1 MEIKKMKLFKLE
13 TYNKKLKLK
22 NILKNFDNNQNILI
36 NKNKKKKGLTITLF
50 IEKKE
55 EFLNYAKQHNLKTE
69 IFHET
74 EIIIIDCL
82 L

>member
-36 NKNKKKKGLTITLF
+36 NQNKKKKGLTITLF
-50 IEKKE
+50 IEKKQ
-55 EFLNYAKQHNLKTE
+55 EFLNYAIEHNLKIS